1 MGVGR
6 RQVAIAVTVILVAVV
21 YVFITGISDT
31 MVYYYNVS
39 EVSERRA
46 ELVGNALR
54 VHGQVVPGSIEK
66 DPTGLVH
73 KFLIEEGGLTVPVI
87 YRDIVPDTFEDRA
100 DAVVE
105 GSFDAAGTF
114 QATFLMAKCPSK
126 YEAETDYAQFREA
139 CVVAPA
145 QSRQPAKILTR

>member
-6 RQVAIAVTVILVAVV
+6 RQVAIAVTVILVAVI
-21 YVFITGISDT
+21 YVFITGLSDT

-46 ELVGNALR
+46 ELTGDALR

-66 DPTGLVH
+66 DATGLIH
-73 KFLIEEGGLTVPVI
+73 KFLIEEGGLTVPVV

-105 GSFDAAGTF
+105 GSFDSSGIF

-126 YEAETDYAQFREA
+126 YEAETDYARFREA
-139 CVVAPA
+139 GVVAPA
-145 QSRQPAKILTR
+145 QSR

>member
-21 YVFITGISDT
+21 YVFITGLSDT

-46 ELVGNALR
+46 ELAGDALR

-66 DPTGLVH
+66 DVTGLVH
-73 KFLIEEGGLTVPVI
+73 KFLIEEGGLTVPVV

-100 DAVVE
+100 DAVFGGCGQLAGGHLETAVAAE
-105 GSFDAAGTF
+105 AHHGSSG
-114 QATFLMAKCPSK
+114 
-126 YEAETDYAQFREA
+126 
-139 CVVAPA
+139 
-145 QSRQPAKILTR
+145 

>member
-6 RQVAIAVTVILVAVV
+6 RQVAIAVTVILVAIV
-21 YVFITGISDT
+21 YVFITGLSDT

-46 ELVGNALR
+46 ELAGDALR

-66 DPTGLVH
+66 DATGLIH
-73 KFLIEEGGLTVPVI
+73 KFLIEEGGLTVPVV

-105 GSFDAAGTF
+105 GSFDSSGIF

-126 YEAETDYAQFREA
+126 YEAETDYARFREA
-139 CVVAPA
+139 GVVAPA
-145 QSRQPAKILTR
+145 QSR

>member
-1 MGVGR
+1 MGIQR

-21 YVFITGISDT
+21 YVFITGMSET

-39 EVSERRA
+39 EVAERRV
-46 ELVGNALR
+46 ELTGEAMRL
-54 VHGQVVPGSIEK
+54 HGQVVAGSIEK
-66 DPTGLVH
+66 DDTGLVH
-73 KFLIEEGGLTVPVI
+73 KFLIEEGGQTVPVV
-87 YRDIVPDTFEDRA
+87 YRDLVPDTFQDLA

-105 GSFDAAGTF
+105 GSFDADGTF

-139 CVVAPA
+139 GVVVPV
-145 QSRQPAKILTR
+145 QGR

>member
-6 RQVAIAVTVILVAVV
+6 RQVAIAVTVMLVAVI
-21 YVFITGISDT
+21 YVFITGLSDT

-46 ELVGNALR
+46 ELAGDALR

-66 DPTGLVH
+66 DATGLIH
-73 KFLIEEGGLTVPVI
+73 KFLIEEGGLTVPVV

-105 GSFDAAGTF
+105 GSFDSSGIF

-126 YEAETDYAQFREA
+126 YEAETDYARFREA
-139 CVVAPA
+139 GVVAPA
-145 QSRQPAKILTR
+145 QSR

>member
-46 ELVGNALR
+46 ELVGDALR

-100 DAVVE
+100 DA
-105 GSFDAAGTF
+105 GRRSRAARRRTPD
-114 QATFLMAKCPSK
+114 K
-126 YEAETDYAQFREA
+126 
-139 CVVAPA
+139 
-145 QSRQPAKILTR
+145 

>member
-46 ELVGNALR
+46 ELVGDALR

-66 DPTGLVH
+66 DTTGLVH
-73 KFLIEEGGLTVPVI
+73 KFLIEEGGLTVPVV
-87 YRDIVPDTFEDRA
+87 YRDIVPDTFQDRA

-105 GSFDAAGTF
+105 GSFDSSGTF

-139 CVVAPA
+139 GIVAPA
-145 QSRQPAKILTR
+145 QSR

>member
-6 RQVAIAVTVILVAVV
+6 RQVAIAVTVILVAILC
-21 YVFITGISDT
+21 VFITGLSDT

-46 ELVGNALR
+46 ELTGDALR

-66 DPTGLVH
+66 DVTGLTH
-73 KFLIEEGGLTVPVI
+73 KFLIEEGGLTVPVV
-87 YRDIVPDTFEDRA
+87 YRDIVPDTFQDRA

-105 GSFDAAGTF
+105 GSFDSSGTF

-139 CVVAPA
+139 GIVAPA
-145 QSRQPAKILTR
+145 QSR

>member
-6 RQVAIAVTVILVAVV
+6 RQVAIAVTVILVAVI
-21 YVFITGISDT
+21 YVFITGLSDT

-46 ELVGNALR
+46 ELTGDALR

-66 DPTGLVH
+66 DVTGLTH
-73 KFLIEEGGLTVPVI
+73 KFLIEEGGLTVPVV
-87 YRDIVPDTFEDRA
+87 YRDIVPDTFQDRA

-105 GSFDAAGTF
+105 GSFDSSGIF

-126 YEAETDYAQFREA
+126 YEAETDYARFREA
-139 CVVAPA
+139 GVVAPA
-145 QSRQPAKILTR
+145 QSR

>member
-1 MGVGR
+1 MGIQR

-21 YVFITGISDT
+21 YVFITGMSET

-39 EVSERRA
+39 EVAERRV
-46 ELVGNALR
+46 ELTGEAMR
-54 VHGQVVPGSIEK
+54 VHGQVVAGSIEK
-66 DPTGLVH
+66 DDTGLVH
-73 KFLIEEGGLTVPVI
+73 KFLIEEGGQTVPVV
-87 YRDIVPDTFEDRA
+87 YRDLVPDTFQDLA

-105 GSFDAAGTF
+105 GSFDADGTF

-139 CVVAPA
+139 GVVVPV
-145 QSRQPAKILTR
+145 QGR

>member
-1 MGVGR
+1 MGR

-21 YVFITGISDT
+21 YVFITGLSDT

-46 ELVGNALR
+46 ELTGDVLR

-66 DPTGLVH
+66 DVTGLVH
-73 KFLIEEGGLTVPVI
+73 KFLIEEGGLTVPVV

-105 GSFDAAGTF
+105 GSFDSSGTF

-139 CVVAPA
+139 GIVAPA
-145 QSRQPAKILTR
+145 QSR

>member
-6 RQVAIAVTVILVAVV
+6 RQVAIAVTVILVAVI
-21 YVFITGISDT
+21 YVFITGLSDT

-46 ELVGNALR
+46 ELAGDALR

-66 DPTGLVH
+66 DATGLIH
-73 KFLIEEGGLTVPVI
+73 KFLIEEGGLTVPVV

-105 GSFDAAGTF
+105 GSFDSSGIF

-126 YEAETDYAQFREA
+126 YEAETDYARFREA
-139 CVVAPA
+139 GVVAPA
-145 QSRQPAKILTR
+145 QSR

>member
-6 RQVAIAVTVILVAVV
+6 RQVAIAVTVILVAVL

-46 ELVGNALR
+46 ELVGDALR

-66 DPTGLVH
+66 DTTGLVH

-139 CVVAPA
+139 GVVAPA

>member
-46 ELVGNALR
+46 ELAGDALR

-66 DPTGLVH
+66 DATGLIH
-73 KFLIEEGGLTVPVI
+73 KFLIEEGGLTVPVV

-105 GSFDAAGTF
+105 GSFDSSGIF

-126 YEAETDYAQFREA
+126 YEAETDYARFREA
-139 CVVAPA
+139 GVVAPA
-145 QSRQPAKILTR
+145 QSR

>member
-73 KFLIEEGGLTVPVI
+73 KFLIEEGGLTVPVV
-87 YRDIVPDTFEDRA
+87 YRDIVPDTFQDRA

-105 GSFDAAGTF
+105 GSFDSSGTF

-139 CVVAPA
+139 GVVAPA

>member
-46 ELVGNALR
+46 ELVGDALR

-66 DPTGLVH
+66 DTTGLVH

-139 CVVAPA
+139 GVVAPA

>member
-6 RQVAIAVTVILVAVV
+6 RQVAIAVTVILVAIV
-21 YVFITGISDT
+21 YVFITGLSDT

-46 ELVGNALR
+46 ELTGDALR

-66 DPTGLVH
+66 DATGLTH
-73 KFLIEEGGLTVPVI
+73 KFLIEEGGLTVPVV
-87 YRDIVPDTFEDRA
+87 YRDIVPDTFQDRA

-105 GSFDAAGTF
+105 GSFDSSGTF

-139 CVVAPA
+139 GVVAPA
-145 QSRQPAKILTR
+145 QSR

>member
-21 YVFITGISDT
+21 YVFITGLSDT

-46 ELVGNALR
+46 ELAGDALR

-66 DPTGLVH
+66 DATGLIH
-73 KFLIEEGGLTVPVI
+73 KFLIEEGGLTVPVV

-105 GSFDAAGTF
+105 GSFDSSGIF

-126 YEAETDYAQFREA
+126 YEAETDYARFREA
-139 CVVAPA
+139 GVVAPA
-145 QSRQPAKILTR
+145 QSR

>member
-46 ELVGNALR
+46 ELVGDALR

-73 KFLIEEGGLTVPVI
+73 KSN
-87 YRDIVPDTFEDRA
+87 
-100 DAVVE
+100 
-105 GSFDAAGTF
+105 GSGN
-114 QATFLMAKCPSK
+114 LP
-126 YEAETDYAQFREA
+126 RHR
-139 CVVAPA
+139 
-145 QSRQPAKILTR
+145 SRYIRRPCRCRR